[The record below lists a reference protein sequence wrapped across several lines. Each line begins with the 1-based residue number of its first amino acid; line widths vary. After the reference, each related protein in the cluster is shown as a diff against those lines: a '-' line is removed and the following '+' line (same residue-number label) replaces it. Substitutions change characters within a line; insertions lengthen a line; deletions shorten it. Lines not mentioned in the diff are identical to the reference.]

1 MKKFIIIFSIF
12 LVISFSINTAHAATE
27 PRTFTQGLYTVSD
40 TKLLTGINYNV
51 RNTSTAKSL
60 LLIIDPNESIQELIR
75 LEPNSPK
82 YILKPLSYGEIIVI
96 IGSATLEFS

>member
-12 LVISFSINTAHAATE
+12 LVISFNINTANAATE

-40 TKLLTGINYNV
+40 AKLLTGINYNV
-51 RNTSTAKSL
+51 RNTSTAQSL

-82 YILKPLSYGEIIVI
+82 YIIKPLSYGEIIVI
-96 IGSATLEFS
+96 IGSAILEFS